1 MSAES
6 IPADWGDAQGMRV
19 TAETE
24 LDAAEGRKP
33 RLKVGGGEE
42 EQIIRSLPRLEKKAM
57 TAPLD

>member
-24 LDAAEGRKP
+24 LDAAEGRKL
-33 RLKVGGGEE
+33 RLKMGAA
-42 EQIIRSLPRLEKKAM
+42 RRRRLSGPWCGWRRKR
-57 TAPLD
+57 